1 MRQHRTDAARE
12 PTDDR
17 RPARG
22 TRRPGV
28 AAPTG
33 VRHPRAGSITE
44 LQRTAGNH
52 VVGRLLLGGAQAAAR
67 TPTVQRAPYGLE
79 SPKSQGAYVAEA
91 ARLRRTQPRMSLPA
105 FAEALLR
112 IVAGELKAAGVP
124 PVRWTIK
131 ESGSGPDGVFSSTDW
146 RVLVNTSAFSAQKT
160 PPKEIRL
167 LTDAEVTAAAG
178 TLYHEARH
186 ADQDVV
192 IIRNL
197 LAQKQTV
204 DQVVAATGIRRK
216 TVQAV
221 RSTTYAAPLDADQ
234 RAHAERMYD
243 VMYGPNNQLLR
254 LLMAHGKLVA
264 GLGALAGPGSRLS
277 DGKRHVTT
285 LATWQSTTL
294 TPTLARL
301 AASTNLTAA
310 QKDLHTRLRSVDA
323 EITALLVVWKAAH
336 VKKPAPTAADDVR
349 VAAGDTR
356 DALNEA
362 YRSLEGEA
370 DAFRV
375 EGLVATALEQKLPK
389 P

>member
-1 MRQHRTDAARE
+1 MRQHRIDTPRE
-12 PTDDR
+12 PDDR
-17 RPARG
+17 HLVRGAGRPV
-22 TRRPGV
+22 V
-28 AAPTG
+28 AAPAG
-33 VRHPRAGSITE
+33 VWHPRAGSITE

-52 VVGRLLLGGAQAAAR
+52 VVGRLLLGGAQGAAGA
-67 TPTVQRAPYGLE
+67 PTVQRAPYGLE
-79 SPKSQGAYVAEA
+79 SPKSRGAYVAEA
-91 ARLRRTQPRMSLPA
+91 ARLRRAQPRMSLSA
-105 FAEALLR
+105 FAEALLTL
-112 IVAGELKAAGVP
+112 VAGELKAAGVP

-160 PPKEIRL
+160 PPKEIGL
-167 LTDAEVTAAAG
+167 LTDPEVTAAAG

-192 IIRNL
+192 IIRDL
-197 LAQKQTV
+197 LAQKRTV

-216 TVQAV
+216 TVQSV

-234 RAHAERMYD
+234 RAHAARMYD
-243 VMYGPNNQLLR
+243 VMYGPNNQFLK
-254 LLMAHGKLVA
+254 LLMTHRKLFA
-264 GLGALAGPGSRLS
+264 GLGMLAEPGSRLP

-301 AASTNLTAA
+301 AASKNLTAA

-356 DALNEA
+356 DALDEA
-362 YRSLEGEA
+362 YRSLESEA
-370 DAFRV
+370 DAFWV
-375 EGLVATALEQKLPK
+375 EGLVAAALEQKLAK

>member
-1 MRQHRTDAARE
+1 MRQHRIDTPRE
-12 PTDDR
+12 PDDR
-17 RPARG
+17 HLVRGAGRPV
-22 TRRPGV
+22 V
-28 AAPTG
+28 AAPAG

-52 VVGRLLLGGAQAAAR
+52 VVGRLLLGAAR
-67 TPTVQRAPYGLE
+67 GGAGAPTVQRAPYGLE

-91 ARLRRTQPRMSLPA
+91 ARLRKTKPAMSPRA
-105 FAEALLR
+105 FADALLR
-112 IVAGELKAAGVP
+112 RVATELQAAGVP
-124 PVRWTIK
+124 PIRWTIS
-131 ESGSGPDGVFSSTDW
+131 ESGDGPDGVFSSKDW
-146 RVLVNTSAFSAQKT
+146 QVLVNTSAFSSQKS
-160 PPKEIRL
+160 PLKKIQL
-167 LTDAEVTAAAG
+167 LTDAEVTAVAG

-197 LAQKQTV
+197 LAQNQTV
-204 DQVVAATGIRRK
+204 DQVVAATGILKK

-221 RSTTYAAPLDADQ
+221 RSTKYAAPLDADQ
-234 RAHAERMYD
+234 RAHAARMHD
-243 VMYGPNNQLLR
+243 VMYGPNNQLLT
-254 LLMAHGKLVA
+254 LLMAHRKLLA
-264 GLGALAGPGSRLS
+264 GLGTLAEPGSRLS

-285 LATWQSTTL
+285 LGTWQSTTL

-301 AASTNLTAA
+301 AVANNLTPA
-310 QKDLHTRLRSVDA
+310 QKDLHTRLQAVDT
-323 EITALLVVWKAAH
+323 EITALLHAWKATQ

-356 DALNEA
+356 DVLYEA
-362 YRSLEGEA
+362 YRSLESEA

-375 EGLVATALEQKLPK
+375 EGLVATALTQKLAK